1 MSQPKSAAS
10 RRSRPVSVINALAV
24 VKPYHIDVNAEGELP
39 TKEEFDAML
48 ERVEALA
55 REVDA
60 LAKQRE
66 QG

>member
-24 VKPYHIDVNAEGELP
+24 VKPYHIDVNVEGELP

-60 LAKQRE
+60 LAKQPE